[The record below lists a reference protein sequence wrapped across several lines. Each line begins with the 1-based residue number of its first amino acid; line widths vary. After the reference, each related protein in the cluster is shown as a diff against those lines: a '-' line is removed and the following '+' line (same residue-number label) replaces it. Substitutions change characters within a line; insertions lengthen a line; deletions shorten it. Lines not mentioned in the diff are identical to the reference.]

1 LRKVDLKD
9 DFRFR
14 KDLQESRAIT
24 CCFSIVF
31 AWVHIDEIVDNGVI
45 FLALTSRKSPQ
56 SRLVERMEMEVRMQM
71 KCSGEIGSESL
82 PGHGNSYQVRSRF
95 YSHSL
100 YYFWLLILAGGLTLP
115 AAELD
120 ECRQLFWSGQY
131 AKCIEI
137 AKEKVDVGTWNEGWA
152 RLLIEAYSTTGKY
165 EEALAVYEKV
175 KDRYSNSLVLRLQAI
190 DALRYNRQEGKS
202 RAELDAIPA
211 MIERAPWQYTTR
223 EQLIPLGRYFLSI
236 GEDARKVLEQCY
248 DRALKQD
255 PKMVDAHIASAEL
268 ALQKEDYAVALK
280 SLEVAAKLQPT
291 DPKIAYLLARAWS
304 ESSSE
309 KMSASLQ
316 QALTLNPHHPES
328 LLLAAEMRIDAEA
341 YDDAEKILT
350 EVEQVNPYQ
359 PKMWALR
366 AVIAHLSGKFDQE
379 EASRKKALEKWPLNP
394 EVDFVIGSKL
404 SRHYL
409 FSEGVKYLRRSLE
422 MDAEYLPAKS
432 QLAQDLLR
440 LGQTDEGW
448 ALVAEVRQKDS
459 YNVTVFNLRQL
470 QEHLDKFTTLE
481 IPGFVVRMEAAE
493 AELYGGAVLKL
504 LSEARRILVAK
515 YQSKLQEPIYVEIF
529 PNQSD
534 FAIRTFGMPGGEGFL
549 GVCFGR
555 LITANSPAA
564 QGESPSNWQS
574 VLWHEYCHVVTLQKS
589 QNRMPRWLSEGISVY
604 EETQRKG
611 SWGMPMD
618 VTYRAMILGENLDDK
633 AGIVAKGLGG
643 AENVTTQPRSYLRP
657 LSKMSAAFMDA
668 KSPMELQF
676 AYFQSSLAVR
686 FLIEKFGIESLQRI
700 LDSLAKGLSI
710 QDALQ
715 RHAGSLEQLDIE
727 FEKYARQAANDW
739 SAKGD
744 FTKLDLPTGSD
755 WDQWRQVLD
764 ENPNNLPL
772 LRGAVMM
779 LIESERYD
787 TALRLLDQWQKILP
801 EDASPSGVYA
811 LRAVVHRKLK
821 QPDEERK
828 SLIEIVLRNAD
839 AVDALRRL
847 IELDRESGRQSE
859 VLQWT
864 AEILAVNP
872 FLSEVHR
879 VRAEAA
885 EKLRQ
890 MPIAA
895 ESWRA
900 ILQLKPIDPAEA
912 HLRYAQ
918 ACLAI
923 QQNELAKRHALMAI
937 EEAPRYREALKLL
950 SQIVDNTDQE
960 TRAFA
965 PDDQPGPPEPLN
977 AQENS
982 K

>member
-1 LRKVDLKD
+1 
-9 DFRFR
+9 
-14 KDLQESRAIT
+14 
-24 CCFSIVF
+24 
-31 AWVHIDEIVDNGVI
+31 
-45 FLALTSRKSPQ
+45 
-56 SRLVERMEMEVRMQM
+56 MEVRMRM
-71 KCSGEIGSESL
+71 KLSGETGPKNL
-82 PGHGNSYQVRSRF
+82 PRQGKPFQVHRRF
-95 YSHSL
+95 SSHSL
-100 YYFWLLILAGGLTLP
+100 YYFWLLVLVSSFSLN

-131 AKCIEI
+131 EKCIEI

-165 EEALAVYEKV
+165 EEALAVYEQV
-175 KDRYSNSLVLRLQAI
+175 KDRYSSSLVLRLQAI

-255 PKMVDAHIASAEL
+255 PKMVDAHVASAEL

-280 SLEVAAKLQPT
+280 SLEAAAKLQPE
-291 DPKIAYLLARAWS
+291 DPKIAYLTALAWS
-304 ESSSE
+304 ESNSE
-309 KMSASLQ
+309 RMSASLQ
-316 QALTLNPHHPES
+316 QALTLNPRHPES
-328 LLLAAEMRIDAEA
+328 LLLAAEIRIDAEA
-341 YDDAEKILT
+341 YEDAEKILS
-350 EVEQVNPYQ
+350 EVEKVNPYQ
-359 PKMWALR
+359 PKLWALR
-366 AVIAHLSGKFDQE
+366 AVISHLSGKFDQE

-394 EVDFVIGSKL
+394 AVDFVIGSKL

-448 ALVAEVRQKDS
+448 ALVSEVRKKDS

-481 IPGFVVRMEAAE
+481 IPGFVVRMEANE
-493 AELYGGAVLKL
+493 AELYGSAVLEL
-504 LSEARRILVAK
+504 LSEARRVLVAK
-515 YQSKLQEPIYVEIF
+515 YQSQLQEPIYVEIF

-604 EETQRKG
+604 EETERKR

-618 VTYRAMILGENLDDK
+618 VTYRAMILGETLDDK
-633 AGIVAKGLGG
+633 AGVVAKGLGG
-643 AENVTTQPRSYLRP
+643 GAENVTPQPRSYLRP
-657 LSKMSAAFMDA
+657 LSKMSAAFLDA

-686 FLIEKFGIESLQRI
+686 FVIEKFGIESLQQI

-715 RHAGSLEQLDIE
+715 RHAGSLEQLDLE
-727 FEKYARQAANDW
+727 FEKFARQLANNW
-739 SAKGD
+739 SSKGD
-744 FTKLDLPTGSD
+744 FTKIDLPTGND
-755 WDQWRQVLD
+755 WDQWQHLLD
-764 ENPNNLPL
+764 QNPNNVAL
-772 LRGAVMM
+772 LQGAVMK
-779 LIESERYD
+779 LIEAERYD
-787 TALRLLDQWQKILP
+787 DALQLLDRWQRILP
-801 EDASPSGVYA
+801 DDASASGVYA
-811 LRAVVHRKLK
+811 LRAVVYRKLK
-821 QPDEERK
+821 QADEERK
-828 SLIEIVLRNAD
+828 SLVEIVSRNAD

-847 IELDRESGRQSE
+847 IELDKESSRQSE

-872 FLSEVHR
+872 FLSDVHR
-879 VRAEAA
+879 IRAEAA
-885 EKLRQ
+885 EQLRQ

-918 ACLAI
+918 ACLAN
-923 QQNELAKRHALMAI
+923 QQHDLAKRHALMAI

-950 SQIVDNTDQE
+950 SQIAADTDQE

-965 PDDQPGPPEPLN
+965 PDEQSGPPEPVN
-977 AQENS
+977 AEEN
-982 K
+982 KK

>member
-1 LRKVDLKD
+1 MKRSG
-9 DFRFR
+9 
-14 KDLQESRAIT
+14 ES
-24 CCFSIVF
+24 
-31 AWVHIDEIVDNGVI
+31 
-45 FLALTSRKSPQ
+45 TSRSLLNQGK
-56 SRLVERMEMEVRMQM
+56 EMKLLRGVSQ
-71 KCSGEIGSESL
+71 
-82 PGHGNSYQVRSRF
+82 YT
-95 YSHSL
+95 L
-100 YYFWLLILAGGLTLP
+100 YYFWLLVFFCGFSSH

-120 ECRQLFWSGQY
+120 ECRQLLWSGQY
-131 AKCIEI
+131 EKCIES
-137 AKEKVDVGTWNEGWA
+137 AKEKVDAGTWNEGWA

-175 KDRYSNSLVLRLQAI
+175 KDRYSSSLVLRLQAI

-248 DRALKQD
+248 DRAIKQD

-280 SLEVAAKLQPT
+280 SLEVASKLQPE
-291 DPKIAYLLARAWS
+291 DPKIAYLTARAWS
-304 ESSSE
+304 DSNSE
-309 KMSASLQ
+309 KMSAALQ

-328 LLLAAEMRIDAEA
+328 LLLAAELKIDAEA
-341 YDDAEKILT
+341 YEDAEKILA
-350 EVEQVNPYQ
+350 EVEKVNPYQ
-359 PKMWALR
+359 PKLWALR
-366 AVIAHLSGKFDQE
+366 AVIAHLLGKFERE
-379 EASRKKALEKWPLNP
+379 EESHKKALEKWPLNP

-448 ALVAEVRQKDS
+448 ALVAEVREKDS

-493 AELYGGAVLKL
+493 AELYGGAVLEL
-504 LSEARRILVAK
+504 LSEARRVLVAK
-515 YQSKLQEPIYVEIF
+515 YQSQLQEPIYVEIF

-604 EETQRKG
+604 EETERKR

-618 VTYRAMILGENLDDK
+618 VTYRAMILGEPLDDK
-633 AGIVAKGLGG
+633 ADIAAKSNGGIG
-643 AENVTTQPRSYLRP
+643 NVTPQPQSYLRP
-657 LSKMSAAFMDA
+657 LSKMSAAFLDA

-686 FLIEKFGIESLQRI
+686 FIIEKFGVESLQGI
-700 LDSLAKGLSI
+700 LESLAKGLSI
-710 QDALQ
+710 QDSLQ
-715 RHAGSLEQLDIE
+715 RHAGPLQQLDLE
-727 FEKYARQAANDW
+727 FEKYARQAASEWCVN
-739 SAKGD
+739 GD
-744 FTKLDLPTGSD
+744 FTKIDLPLGD
-755 WDQWRQVLD
+755 EWEQWQQLLDQ
-764 ENPNNLPL
+764 NPNNVTL
-772 LRGAVMM
+772 LRSAVMK
-779 LIESERYD
+779 LIEAERYED
-787 TALRLLDQWQKILP
+787 ALQLLDRLQKIMP
-801 EDASPSGVYA
+801 EDASASGVHA
-811 LRAVVHRKLK
+811 LRAVVYRKLK
-821 QPDEERK
+821 QADEERK
-828 SLIEIVLRNAD
+828 SLVDIVSRNAD
-839 AVDALRRL
+839 AVDALKRL
-847 IELDRESGRQSE
+847 IELDKANGKQIE

-872 FLSEVHR
+872 FLSDVHR
-879 VRAEAA
+879 IRAEAA
-885 EKLRQ
+885 EQLRQ

-895 ESWRA
+895 ESWRS

-918 ACLAI
+918 ACLAN
-923 QQNELAKRHALMAI
+923 QQHDVAKRHALMAI

-950 SQIVDNTDQE
+950 SQIAADTDQE

-965 PDDQPGPPEPLN
+965 PDEQPGPPEPVI
-977 AQENS
+977 AKEN
-982 K
+982 KK

>member
-1 LRKVDLKD
+1 
-9 DFRFR
+9 
-14 KDLQESRAIT
+14 
-24 CCFSIVF
+24 
-31 AWVHIDEIVDNGVI
+31 
-45 FLALTSRKSPQ
+45 
-56 SRLVERMEMEVRMQM
+56 MEVRMRI
-71 KCSGEIGSESL
+71 KRSGELGSESF
-82 PGHGNSYQVRSRF
+82 PGHGNSNQVRRRF

-100 YYFWLLILAGGLTLP
+100 YYFWLLVLASCLTLP

-120 ECRQLFWSGQY
+120 ECRQLLWSGQY
-131 AKCIEI
+131 EKCIEI

-175 KDRYSNSLVLRLQAI
+175 KDRYSSSLVLRLQAI
-190 DALRYNRQEGKS
+190 DVLRYNRQEGKS

-280 SLEVAAKLQPT
+280 SLDVAAKLQPE
-291 DPKIAYLLARAWS
+291 DPKIAYLMARAWS
-304 ESSSE
+304 ESNSE

-316 QALTLNPHHPES
+316 KALTLNPHHPES

-341 YDDAEKILT
+341 YDDAEKILA
-350 EVEQVNPYQ
+350 EVEKVNPYQ
-359 PKMWALR
+359 PQLWALR
-366 AVIAHLSGKFDQE
+366 AVIAHLSGKFEKE

-448 ALVAEVRQKDS
+448 ALVAEVRKKDS

-493 AELYGGAVLKL
+493 AELYGGSVLEL
-504 LSEARRILVAK
+504 LSEARRVLVAK
-515 YQSKLQEPIYVEIF
+515 YQSQLVEPIYVEIF

-604 EETQRKG
+604 EETERKR

-618 VTYRAMILGENLDDK
+618 VTYRAMILGEPLDNK
-633 AGIVAKGLGG
+633 ASVVASTGSGGLGG
-643 AENVTTQPRSYLRP
+643 GTENVAPQPRSYLRP
-657 LSKMSAAFMDA
+657 LSKMSAAFLEA

-686 FLIEKFGIESLQRI
+686 FIVEKFGIEALQQI

-715 RHAGSLEQLDIE
+715 RHAGSLEQLDLE
-727 FEKYARQAANDW
+727 FKKYARQAASEW
-739 SAKGD
+739 SSKGD
-744 FTKLDLPTGSD
+744 FTKIDLPTGSD
-755 WDQWRQVLD
+755 WDPWQQLLD
-764 ENPNNLPL
+764 QNPNNIAL
-772 LRGAVMM
+772 LRGAV
-779 LIESERYD
+779 LKLVEVERYED
-787 TALRLLDQWQKILP
+787 ALQLLDRWQKIMP
-801 EDASPSGVYA
+801 DDASSSGVYA
-811 LRAVVHRKLK
+811 LRAIVYRKLK
-821 QPDEERK
+821 QADEERK
-828 SLIEIVLRNAD
+828 SLVEIVSRNSD
-839 AVDALRRL
+839 AIDALRRL
-847 IELDRESGRQSE
+847 IELDKASGKQSE

-872 FLSEVHR
+872 FLSDVHR
-879 VRAEAA
+879 IRAEAA
-885 EKLRQ
+885 EDLRQ
-890 MPIAA
+890 IPIAA
-895 ESWRA
+895 ESWRS

-918 ACLAI
+918 ACLAN
-923 QQNELAKRHALMAI
+923 QQVDLAKRHALMAI

-950 SQIVDNTDQE
+950 SQIVADSGQE
-960 TRAFA
+960 TRTFA
-965 PDDQPGPPEPLN
+965 PDEQPGPPEPIP
-977 AQENS
+977 AKENS